1 MYEYTFKHIDPSA
14 DSTEIRKSVSHLLKR
29 AVSFQPVQWGKKK
42 KKKRKV
48 AVNDD
53 KLKSTLAN
61 TPSVKTVF
69 EFS

>member
-42 KKKRKV
+42 KKKG
-48 AVNDD
+48 
-53 KLKSTLAN
+53 KLLLMMTN
-61 TPSVKTVF
+61 
-69 EFS
+69 